1 MLLWCNLLTVVVS
14 RAADAVDDAGSDN
27 VGVDEDDR
35 GVDVGACAIVDVD
48 VVVVILGEVRE

>member
-14 RAADAVDDAGSDN
+14 RAVVDDAGSEDN

-35 GVDVGACAIVDVD
+35 GVDVGACAIV